1 MTRRI
6 LLGAFALIVALG
18 ALIGRSDAQGDAQGA
33 AQRAAGTPV
42 TFKGASRQLTGVVFT
57 PDGPGP
63 FPAVIDIHG
72 INGQSEWDFEIG
84 RRLAAQGYV
93 VLAVDL
99 FGRRPRSYA
108 DGLHLR
114 DQIRPQGGEDLAG
127 ALSYLQSRKDVVPD
141 RIGTVG
147 WCMGGTY
154 ALLFAV
160 ADPRLAASVVYYG
173 PVTPPPG
180 PDPAALKNIRA
191 PILAHFGLDDDSI
204 NLPSVKVWANDM
216 RKADKSLDL
225 HWYPAGHGFAEVH
238 EMPATHGE
246 HHQENYAAVS
256 WERTLAF
263 LDARLKRGKS

>member
-1 MTRRI
+1 MMTKGT
-6 LLGAFALIVALG
+6 LLGAGTLLVALV
-18 ALIGRSDAQGDAQGA
+18 ALGDAQGT
-33 AQRAAGTPV
+33 AGTPV
-42 TFKGASRQLTGVVFT
+42 KFQGAGREMSGVLFMPPGT
-57 PDGPGP
+57 GP

-99 FGRRPRSYA
+99 FGRRSRSYA

-114 DQIRPQGGEDLAG
+114 DQVRPKVGEDLTG
-127 ALSYLQSRKDVVPD
+127 ALTYLQSRKDVIPN

-147 WCMGGTY
+147 WCMGGGY

-180 PDPAALKNIRA
+180 PDPVELKNIRA
-191 PILAHFGLDDDSI
+191 PILAPFGLEDDGCAVAR
-204 NLPSVKVWANDM
+204 VKMWANNL
-216 RKADKSLDL
+216 REAGKQIDL
-225 HWYPAGHGFAEVH
+225 HWYDAGHGFAERQSL
-238 EMPATHGE
+238 PSTHGE
-246 HHQENYAAVS
+246 HHEADPAALS

-263 LDARLKRGKS
+263 LQTHLKRGKS

>member
-1 MTRRI
+1 MRPRMLAGVSAVFI
-6 LLGAFALIVALG
+6 AFLALVA
-18 ALIGRSDAQGDAQGA
+18 SGDAQGGGA
-33 AQRAAGTPV
+33 GGTPV
-42 TFKGASRQLTGVVFT
+42 KFQGAARELGGVLFV
-57 PDGPGP
+57 PEGPGP

-127 ALSYLQSRKDVVPD
+127 ALSYLQSRRDVIPD
-141 RIGTVG
+141 RIGAVG

-191 PILAHFGLDDDSI
+191 PILAHFGLEDASI
-204 NLPSVKVWANDM
+204 ALAGVKMWANNM
-216 RKADKSLDL
+216 RDAGRPLDL
-225 HWYPAGHGFAEVH
+225 HWYAAGHGFAEVH
-238 EMPATHGE
+238 DMPASHGE
-246 HHQENYAAVS
+246 HLQPDHAAVS
-256 WERTLAF
+256 WERTFAF
-263 LDARLKRGKS
+263 LEARLKKGKP

>member
-1 MTRRI
+1 MSRRS
-6 LLGAFALIVALG
+6 LLRAAVSVVVLIALVAV
-18 ALIGRSDAQGDAQGA
+18 RGDAQGTG
-33 AQRAAGTPV
+33 GTPV
-42 TFKGASRQLTGVVFT
+42 TFEGAGRQIGGMLFM
-57 PDGPGP
+57 PAGPGP

-99 FGRRPRSYA
+99 FGRRPRSYP

-114 DQIRPQGGEDLAG
+114 DQIRPTGGEDLKG
-127 ALSYLQSRKDVVPD
+127 ALSYLRTRKEVIPD

-173 PVTPPPG
+173 PVVPPPG
-180 PDPAALKNIRA
+180 PDPAELKNIRA
-191 PILAHFGLDDDSI
+191 PILAHFGSEDDSI
-204 NLPSVKVWANDM
+204 ANAGVRMWANNM
-216 RKADKSLDL
+216 REAGKPLDL
-225 HWYPAGHGFAEVH
+225 QWYAAGHGFAEVH
-238 EMPATHGE
+238 DMPATHGE
-246 HHQENYAAVS
+246 HLQENHAALS

-263 LDARLKRGKS
+263 LEARLKREK